1 MIKNSTGALFLL
13 HLSTMV
19 SLTRILRVFPIGK
32 FDPSPR
38 VTDELSAGK
47 TFSRLQ
53 KRPHL
58 SSAAHSSGNQNIL
71 GCFSEVLPSATVA
84 LFSIP
89 FLAASWEKL

>member
-1 MIKNSTGALFLL
+1 MSNNSPTTLFHLNIGTKILLTGFLRTF
-13 HLSTMV
+13 SV
-19 SLTRILRVFPIGK
+19 SRFN
-32 FDPSPR
+32 PSPR
-38 VTDELSAGK
+38 INQKSADGK

-58 SSAAHSSGNQNIL
+58 SSSAHSSGNQNIL
-71 GCFSEVLPSATVA
+71 GCFSEVLPSVTAA